1 MTRKFVIATTLVLVA
16 IGAAGAQ
23 TAGQRVV
30 PGPRQEG
37 MVRVQLSM
45 QMFLSGPTDESD
57 EAEKNRARARQVIYD
72 LASKE
77 CDLLRE
83 AIAKDCRLE
92 NVNVNLN
99 RMNQQN
105 MNGYNVNGS
114 MSFQISLK

>member
-1 MTRKFVIATTLVLVA
+1 MIRKFLITTSLVLAA
-16 IGAAGAQ
+16 IGATGPQAV
-23 TAGQRVV
+23 GQRAMS
-30 PGPRQEG
+30 GPRQEG

-114 MSFQISLK
+114 MSLQISLK